1 MSKTPEDSIS
11 KLRREKVIPIF
22 EALKPV
28 YGDLTWQADNASDPM
43 DELISCILSQST
55 SDTNR
60 DRGFFALKAR
70 YPTWQDVVDAPPPE
84 VVDTLRP
91 AGLANQK
98 APRIQAVL
106 RRIYAERGAYN
117 IDFLRDMPLD
127 EARRW
132 LVSFDGI
139 GPKTA
144 AIVLCFSFGKP
155 AIPVDTHV
163 HRVSGRLGLIPENT
177 SADKAHP
184 LMDALIPVNWHYPFH
199 LYLIYHG
206 RETCTAR
213 VAHCERCP
221 LTAYC
226 DYYAAATLGTPKP
239 RKSTKKV

>member
-1 MSKTPEDSIS
+1 MIKTPQA
-11 KLRREKVIPIF
+11 KVKPIF
-22 EALKPV
+22 EALRQV
-28 YGDLTWQADNASDPM
+28 YGDLTWRAESASDPM

-60 DRGFFALKAR
+60 DKGFFALKAR
-70 YPTWQDVVDAPPPE
+70 YPTWQAVVDAPPPE

-106 RRIYAERGAYN
+106 RRIYDERGEYN

-127 EARRW
+127 EGRKW
-132 LVSFDGI
+132 LISFDGI

-163 HRVSGRLGLIPENT
+163 HRVSGRLGLIPDKM

-184 LMDALIPVNWHYPFH
+184 LMDALIPVDWHYPFH

-221 LTAYC
+221 LTALC
-226 DYYAAATLGTPKP
+226 DYYAATTHGAPKP
-239 RKSTKKV
+239 IKPTQKV

>member
-1 MSKTPEDSIS
+1 
-11 KLRREKVIPIF
+11 
-22 EALKPV
+22 
-28 YGDLTWQADNASDPM
+28 M

-60 DRGFFALKAR
+60 DKGFFALKAR
-70 YPTWQDVVDAPPPE
+70 YPTWQAVVDAPPPD
-84 VVDTLRP
+84 VVDVLRP

-106 RRIYAERGAYN
+106 ARIYAERGEYN
-117 IDFLRDMPLD
+117 IDFLRDMPL
-127 EARRW
+127 EAARAW
-132 LVSFDGI
+132 LMSFDGI

-163 HRVSGRLGLIPENT
+163 HRVSGRLGLIPDKM

-221 LTAYC
+221 LTELC
-226 DYYAAATLGTPKP
+226 DYYAAMTQGAPKP
-239 RKSTKKV
+239 LKSPNKT

>member
-1 MSKTPEDSIS
+1 MTKTAPDKAIA
-11 KLRREKVIPIF
+11 KLRRDKIVPIF
-22 EALKPV
+22 EALQPV
-28 YGDLTWQADNASDPM
+28 YGDLMWKAETASDPM
-43 DELISCILSQST
+43 DELVSCILSQST
-55 SDTNR
+55 SDANR

-70 YPTWQDVVDAPPPE
+70 YPTWQAVVDAPTPE
-84 VVDTLRP
+84 LVEVLRP

-98 APRIQAVL
+98 APRIQSVL
-106 RRIYAERGAYN
+106 RGIVEQRGEYN

-127 EARRW
+127 EARAW
-132 LVSFDGI
+132 LMAFDGI

-163 HRVSGRLGLIPENT
+163 HRVGGRLGLFPEKT

-184 LMDALIPVNWHYPFH
+184 IMDALIPTDWHYPFH

-221 LTAYC
+221 LTALC
-226 DYYAAATLGTPKP
+226 DHYRQNTPKP
-239 RKSTKKV
+239 TQKKA

>member
-1 MSKTPEDSIS
+1 MTKTAPDKAIA
-11 KLRREKVIPIF
+11 KLRRDKIVPIF
-22 EALKPV
+22 EALQPV
-28 YGDLTWQADNASDPM
+28 YGDLMWKAETASDPM
-43 DELISCILSQST
+43 DELVSCILSQST
-55 SDTNR
+55 SDANR

-70 YPTWQDVVDAPPPE
+70 YPTWQAVVDAPTPE
-84 VVDTLRP
+84 LVEVLRP

-98 APRIQAVL
+98 APRIQSVL
-106 RRIYAERGAYN
+106 RGIYEQRGEYN

-127 EARRW
+127 EARAW
-132 LVSFDGI
+132 LMAFDGI

-163 HRVSGRLGLIPENT
+163 HRVGGRLGLFPEKT
-177 SADKAHP
+177 TADKAHP
-184 LMDALIPVNWHYPFH
+184 IMDALIPTDWHYPFH

-221 LTAYC
+221 LTALC
-226 DYYAAATLGTPKP
+226 DHYQRNTPKP
-239 RKSTKKV
+239 SQKKA